1 MASIEESADPAA
13 PRYLITRV
21 GGQRVAWGMTAVREI
36 IPSRAVTRLP
46 GAPPW
51 VLGLLNLRGSVVTVV
66 DLADRMGLGLGA
78 GQSVIV
84 IESGGKTIGV
94 RVDAVESVALA
105 EDARVDA
112 VEPARSA
119 EGLVAGMVRLR
130 DGTALLMDA
139 EVILR
144 PFRMDG

>member
-1 MASIEESADPAA
+1 MA
-13 PRYLITRV
+13 
-21 GGQRVAWGMTAVREI
+21 AVREI
-36 IPSRAVTRLP
+36 IPSRTVTRLP
-46 GAPPW
+46 GAPAW

-66 DLADRMGLGLGA
+66 DLADRLGLGGGA
-78 GQSVIV
+78 AQSVIV
-84 IESGGKTIGV
+84 VELGGKTIGV

-105 EDARVDA
+105 EDARVEA

-119 EGLVAGMVRLR
+119 EGLVVGMVRLR

-144 PFRMDG
+144 PFRTDG